1 MKLFTGVVVVSL
13 AFTSSAA
20 SAQTWVP
27 QKNVEIIAGSVP
39 GGSNDKTARALERII
54 LQHKLVPTSVTVVNK
69 SGGGGSIANTYV
81 SQHPKD
87 PHYLGIAGVGLLSNH
102 IIGVSPLTAADFTPI
117 ASLMNDYAV
126 FAVST
131 NAAIRTAKDLAAR
144 LKGDPK
150 SINIGFANAFG
161 STRHM
166 AAGLLMK
173 TIGGNPRDLKTVVFK
188 GSAEAITA
196 LLGAHLELVVVGAG
210 NTSVHVNS
218 GKMRV
223 LAVAAPQ
230 RLGPPLADVPTWK
243 EQGVDLVHGSWRGI
257 FGPRGLT
264 PAQVAYWENTLR
276 KVTET
281 AEWKTDLERNFWQ
294 EDFQTGAAFKKD
306 IEGEYV
312 ATKALLIELGLAK

>member
-1 MKLFTGVVVVSL
+1 MNLMAGVIGVSM
-13 AFTSSAA
+13 AMMGTAA

-27 QKNVEIIAGSVP
+27 QKNVEIVAGSVP
-39 GGSNDKTARALERII
+39 GGSNDKTARALERGM
-54 LQHKLVPTSVTVVNK
+54 LTHKLVPTSVTVVNK

-87 PHYLGIAGVGLLSNH
+87 PHYLAIAGVGLLSNH
-102 IIGVSPLTAADFTPI
+102 IIGVSPLTVADFTPI

-131 NAAIRTAKDLAAR
+131 NAALKTGKELAVR
-144 LKGDPK
+144 LKNDPK
-150 SINIGFANAFG
+150 SVNIGFANAFG

-173 TIGGNPRDLKTVVFK
+173 TVGGNARELKTVVFK

-210 NTSVHVNS
+210 NTVVHVNS

-230 RLGPPLADVPTWK
+230 RLGGPLADVPTWK

-257 FGPRGLT
+257 FGPKGMT
-264 PAQVAYWENTLR
+264 PAQVTYWENTLR

-281 AEWKTDLERNFWQ
+281 PEWKTDLERNFWQ
-294 EDFQTGAAFKKD
+294 DDFTTGAQFRKD
-306 IEGEYV
+306 IEQDYV